1 MQYLLNL
8 QLFSNTYKKEK
19 EKKDNKQKIQISM
32 LNVSK
37 YKQQNVN
44 KS

>member
-8 QLFSNTYKKEK
+8 QLFSNTYKKK
-19 EKKDNKQKIQISM
+19 EKNNKQKIQISM